1 MALQGRRIL
10 LAVSG
15 GIAAYKIPWL
25 VRLLRQSGAEV
36 RVAMTPSAES
46 FVAPL
51 TLAAL
56 SGHPAEQHLVHQ
68 SGGRTAWNNH
78 VHLAEWA
85 EALVVAPATSNTLAK
100 AANGLCDNLVL
111 SLVLSAK
118 CPVFWAPAMDL
129 DMYAYPATANNLE
142 RLASMGHH
150 VWPSP
155 EGELASGLH
164 GAGRM
169 VEPEFMHRQ
178 LELHFG
184 ARPFWS
190 EKTLL
195 LTSGPT
201 EEPLDPVRFLTN
213 GSSGKMGEALAAEA
227 ELRGARVHWV
237 RGPLRRADRAWSPSV
252 TVVPVRTAAE
262 MHDAALSALPK
273 ADVVIAAAAVSD
285 FRPAAPSAQKLP
297 KADRG
302 SAVALEATPD
312 ILAALGSARSPKQVL
327 VGFAL
332 ETQDGLNSARAKRER
347 KGADAIVLNLETPE
361 TGMHGDRNQ
370 ITVVHAD
377 GAEEGPLE
385 SKLEAAKRIL
395 DWVERFA
402 PKA

>member
-68 SGGRTAWNNH
+68 SGGRTTWNNH

-85 EALVVAPATSNTLAK
+85 EALVVDPATSNTLAK

-155 EGELASGLH
+155 EGELASVLH

-169 VEPEFMHRQ
+169 V
-178 LELHFG
+178 
-184 ARPFWS
+184 
-190 EKTLL
+190 
-195 LTSGPT
+195 
-201 EEPLDPVRFLTN
+201 
-213 GSSGKMGEALAAEA
+213 
-227 ELRGARVHWV
+227 
-237 RGPLRRADRAWSPSV
+237 
-252 TVVPVRTAAE
+252 
-262 MHDAALSALPK
+262 
-273 ADVVIAAAAVSD
+273 
-285 FRPAAPSAQKLP
+285 
-297 KADRG
+297 
-302 SAVALEATPD
+302 
-312 ILAALGSARSPKQVL
+312 
-327 VGFAL
+327 
-332 ETQDGLNSARAKRER
+332 
-347 KGADAIVLNLETPE
+347 
-361 TGMHGDRNQ
+361 
-370 ITVVHAD
+370 
-377 GAEEGPLE
+377 
-385 SKLEAAKRIL
+385 
-395 DWVERFA
+395 
-402 PKA
+402 